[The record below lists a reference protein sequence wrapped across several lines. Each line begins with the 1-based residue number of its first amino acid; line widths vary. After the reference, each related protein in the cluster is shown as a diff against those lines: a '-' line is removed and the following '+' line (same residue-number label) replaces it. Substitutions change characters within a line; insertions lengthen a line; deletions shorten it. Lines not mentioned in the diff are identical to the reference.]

1 MSDSS
6 AAIPWATAALG
17 CIVSCGIAHFSMRPT
32 SALQVLGAGLKA
44 IGIGVAFFFVG
55 SLLHGLCIDAIHMCK
70 SHGDVNI
77 KYAMGG
83 LLATPA
89 YWIILALCSRTD
101 SEGDRPPKNQFI
113 AASAEAFQQRRNGHK
128 VTAKCPK
135 CLEFIKVLD
144 HVANEQNKYLIA
156 SCKCTKCNTNVR
168 LRRSEASYL
177 PIASSTT
184 GQNAGVEQAGRD
196 DAGES

>member
-1 MSDSS
+1 MTDSS

-17 CIVSCGIAHFSMRPT
+17 CIVSYVIAHFSTRPT

-44 IGIGVAFFFVG
+44 LGIGVAFFFVG
-55 SLLHGLCIDAIHMCK
+55 SLLHSLCIDVMHMCK

-89 YWIILALCSRTD
+89 YWIILVLCSRTD
-101 SEGDRPPKNQFI
+101 SEGDRPSKNQFM
-113 AASAEAFQQRRNGHK
+113 AASAEAFQQQRNGQK

-135 CLEFIKVLD
+135 CLEFIKVNE
-144 HVANEQNKYLIA
+144 HVANEQNRYLIA
-156 SCKCTKCNTNVR
+156 ACKCSKCNTNVR
-168 LRRSEASYL
+168 LRTS
-177 PIASSTT
+177 
-184 GQNAGVEQAGRD
+184 
-196 DAGES
+196 